1 VSRKVLVVD
10 DAPDVRAWLRAVLE
24 KAGWQVFEA
33 GDGDAARR
41 ILETFDMRVVITD
54 WMMPELDG
62 MGLIEWIRGR
72 QSREYV
78 YTIMMTGRDREADCI
93 AGLSGGADDFISK
106 PASPA
111 VLKARLKVAQRILS
125 IHQELLA
132 QQDQLRRSREM
143 TRRAYRL
150 VREDIEGASAAQR
163 ALLPSAGLLTD
174 AVEASWFFRPAMG
187 VSGDYLDIYNTG
199 DDRLAF
205 CLLDVSGHGVAAALR
220 SAAISQMLRPISG
233 LMDGLDVRGP
243 ADVVTRLNR
252 HICETNQ
259 DVDYLA
265 TLVFGD
271 LDAASGRL
279 RLAAAGHPPPILLS
293 PSMGARPIHGGG
305 IPLGIDPQATYINQ
319 ERILSGGETVLLYS
333 DGLTECADGQGQHWG
348 LDALQRTLA
357 QANGQPPAK
366 LLDSLQTAIGAWKGG
381 DEFDDD
387 LSALAIRF
395 KGASGN
401 PGHRPVEMGQ

>member
-1 VSRKVLVVD
+1 
-10 DAPDVRAWLRAVLE
+10 
-24 KAGWQVFEA
+24 
-33 GDGDAARR
+33 
-41 ILETFDMRVVITD
+41 
-54 WMMPELDG
+54 
-62 MGLIEWIRGR
+62 
-72 QSREYV
+72 
-78 YTIMMTGRDREADCI
+78 
-93 AGLSGGADDFISK
+93 
-106 PASPA
+106 
-111 VLKARLKVAQRILS
+111 
-125 IHQELLA
+125 
-132 QQDQLRRSREM
+132 
-143 TRRAYRL
+143 
-150 VREDIEGASAAQR
+150 
-163 ALLPSAGLLTD
+163 
-174 AVEASWFFRPAMG
+174 MG
-187 VSGDYLDIYNTG
+187 VSGDYLDIYNIG

-293 PSMGARPIHGGG
+293 PSMSARPIHGGG

-348 LDALQRTLA
+348 LDALQRTLE

-366 LLDSLQTAIGAWKGG
+366 LLDSLQTVIGAWKGG